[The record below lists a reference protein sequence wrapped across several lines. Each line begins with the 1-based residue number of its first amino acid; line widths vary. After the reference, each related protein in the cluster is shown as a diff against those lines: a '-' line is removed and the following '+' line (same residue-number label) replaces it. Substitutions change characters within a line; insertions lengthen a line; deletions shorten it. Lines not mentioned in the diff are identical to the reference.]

1 MSEQNSRPPAT
12 LARSTL
18 IHMGVRIGAIIF
30 LTTLASYVHMFQTLR
45 EDARAQLERHVMER
59 SQREQAI
66 FVLAEDN
73 HTLLKKA
80 LMERIL
86 AWSQQDPNP
95 RFDSLFTQQPDGSVR
110 SHAEGF
116 DATKMVGVFIPP
128 GVKLD
133 TELRR
138 RILAAHDVL
147 MQYGPA
153 FSTRFNSTYVTLVE
167 GPLLTYWPSVP
178 NWAQN
183 MPADDPTLEYEY
195 YTISTPGKNPS
206 RRTVWSGI
214 FKYPVTQQ
222 WMVTVTTPLDLEG
235 HHVASLAHDVLLDE
249 LMDRSIEDHL
259 DNAYNLLV
267 RDDGQLIAHPSLNLQ
282 EANVGYNILGGALK
296 PGEVPPKLG
305 SEEQRTHL
313 RQLFEQVR
321 ARAPDESVLEL
332 EEHDEYLAVDR
343 LEGPEWNFVT
353 VLPRSVVSAAALR
366 SARYVLVFGLMSLLL
381 ELIIM
386 YWVLQRQIARPL
398 LGLTQAADHV
408 ASGDFQV
415 ELDCA
420 RRDELGRL
428 ASAFRTMSDKVR
440 QREEQLRQANDGLE
454 QRVEER
460 TRELKTVHGQLV
472 QTARQA
478 GMAEIATNVLHNVGN
493 VLNSVYTSSQLA
505 LDSVRE
511 LRLEHVSK
519 MAHLLE
525 KHQEELD
532 TFIRRDERGRNVLPF
547 LHKLGGNLL
556 EERQKIIGLLEDVCR
571 YTEHIGDIVKVQQNH
586 ARTPR
591 LSEPV
596 SLATLVDDA
605 MRINTAALSRHQVKE
620 VRQLTYLPPVM
631 TDKHK
636 VLMILVNLIS
646 NAKYAMDD
654 IPAEQRLLT
663 VKLDV
668 PVTDRVRIEVRD
680 NGMGIAQEM
689 MTRIFQYGFTTRQEG
704 HGFGLHSCAVAAQEL
719 GGTLKAHSEG
729 PGRGATFTLELPYQP
744 IEETSSS

>member
-1 MSEQNSRPPAT
+1 
-12 LARSTL
+12 
-18 IHMGVRIGAIIF
+18 MGVRIGIIIL
-30 LTTLASYVHMFQTLR
+30 LTTLVSYVHMFHTLR
-45 EDARAQLERHVMER
+45 EDARQQLRRHVQER

-73 HTLLKKA
+73 HALLKKA
-80 LMERIL
+80 LEEHIR
-86 AWSQQDPNP
+86 AWSQRDPNP

-110 SHAEGF
+110 SLAEGF

-138 RILAAHDVL
+138 RVLAAYDVL
-147 MQYGPA
+147 TQYGPA

-167 GPLLTYWPSVP
+167 GPVLSYWPSIP
-178 NWAQN
+178 NWAQEI
-183 MPADDPTLEYEY
+183 PADDPTLEYEY
-195 YTISTPGKNPS
+195 YTISTPEKNPS

-214 FKYPVTQQ
+214 FQYPVTQH
-222 WMVTVTTPLDLEG
+222 WMVTVTTPLDMEG
-235 HHVASLAHDVLLDE
+235 RHVASLAHDVLLDE
-249 LMDRSIEDHL
+249 LMERSIKDHL
-259 DNAYNLLV
+259 DNTYNLLV
-267 RDDGQLIAHPSLNLQ
+267 RDDGQLIAHPSLDL
-282 EANVGYNILGGALK
+282 EGANVGYNILGNALK

-305 SEEQRTHL
+305 AEEQQAHL
-313 RQLFEQVR
+313 RRLFEKVR
-321 ARAPDESVLEL
+321 NRAPDESLLEL
-332 EEHDEYLAVDR
+332 PEDEEYLAVAR

-353 VLPRSVVSAAALR
+353 VLPAQVVSAAALR

-386 YWVLQRQIARPL
+386 YQVLQRQIARPL
-398 LGLTQAADHV
+398 LALTQAADHV

-415 ELDCA
+415 ELDTSRC
-420 RRDELGRL
+420 DELGQL

-511 LRLEHVSK
+511 LRLEHVGK
-519 MAHLLE
+519 MAILLE

-532 TFIRRDERGRNVLPF
+532 TFIRQDERGRNVLPF
-547 LHKLGGNLL
+547 MHKLGNNLL
-556 EERQKIIGLLEDVCR
+556 DERQKIICLLEDVCR

-591 LSEPV
+591 LTEPV

-605 MRINTAALSRHQVKE
+605 LRINTAALSRHQVKE
-620 VRQLTYLPPVM
+620 IRQLSYLPPVM
-631 TDKHK
+631 TDKNK

-646 NAKYAMDD
+646 NAKYAMDET
-654 IPAEQRLLT
+654 PAEQRLLT

-668 PVTDRVRIEVRD
+668 PVADRVRIEVAD
-680 NGMGIAQEM
+680 NGMGIAQEL
-689 MTRIFQYGFTTRQEG
+689 MTRIFQYGFTTRLEG

-744 IEETSSS
+744 LEETPHS

>member
-1 MSEQNSRPPAT
+1 
-12 LARSTL
+12 
-18 IHMGVRIGAIIF
+18 MGVRIGVIIL
-30 LTTLASYVHMFQTLR
+30 LTTLISYVHMFHTLR
-45 EDARAQLERHVMER
+45 EDARHQLRRHVEER

-73 HTLLKKA
+73 HALLKKA
-80 LMERIL
+80 LAERIR
-86 AWSQQDPNP
+86 AWSQEDPNS

-110 SHAEGF
+110 SRAEGF

-128 GVKLD
+128 GVKPD

-138 RILAAHDVL
+138 RILAAYDVL
-147 MQYGPA
+147 TQYGPA
-153 FSTRFNSTYVTLVE
+153 FSTRFNSTYITLVE
-167 GPLLTYWPSVP
+167 GPVLSYWPSVP
-178 NWAQN
+178 NWAQEI
-183 MPADDPTLEYEY
+183 PADDPTLEYEY
-195 YTISTPGKNPS
+195 YTISTPEKNPS
-206 RRTVWSGI
+206 RGTVWSGI
-214 FKYPVTQQ
+214 FQYPVTQH
-222 WMVTVTTPLDLEG
+222 WMATVTTPLDMEG
-235 HHVASLAHDVLLDE
+235 RHVASLAHDVLLDE
-249 LMDRSIEDHL
+249 LMERSIKDHL

-267 RDDGQLIAHPSLNLQ
+267 RDDGQLIAHPSLDL
-282 EANVGYNILGGALK
+282 EGANVGYNILGNALK
-296 PGEVPPKLG
+296 PGEFAPKLDA
-305 SEEQRTHL
+305 EEQAHL
-313 RQLFEQVR
+313 RRIFEKVR
-321 ARAPDESVLEL
+321 DRTSDESLLEL
-332 EEHDEYLAVDR
+332 PEQDEYLAVDR
-343 LEGPEWNFVT
+343 LEGPDWNFVT
-353 VLPRSVVSAAALR
+353 VLPAHVVSAAALR
-366 SARYVLVFGLMSLLL
+366 SAHYVLVFGLVSLLL
-381 ELIIM
+381 ELLIM
-386 YWVLQRQIARPL
+386 YWVLQQQIARPL
-398 LGLTQAADHV
+398 LALTQAAEHV

-415 ELDCA
+415 ELDA
-420 RRDELGRL
+420 SRRDELGQL
-428 ASAFRTMSDKVR
+428 ASAFRTMSDKVK

-505 LDSVRE
+505 LDGVRE

-519 MAHLLE
+519 TATLLE

-532 TFIRRDERGRNVLPF
+532 TFIKRDARGRNVLPF
-547 LHKLGGNLL
+547 LHKLGTNLL
-556 EERQKIIGLLEDVCR
+556 DERQKIIGLLEDVCR
-571 YTEHIGDIVKVQQNH
+571 YTEHVGDIVKVQQNH

-591 LSEPV
+591 LNEPV

-605 MRINTAALSRHQVKE
+605 LRINTAALSRHQVKE

-654 IPAEQRLLT
+654 TPAEQRLLT

-668 PVTDRVRIEVRD
+668 PVADRVRIEVRD
-680 NGMGIAQEM
+680 NGMGIAQEL
-689 MTRIFQYGFTTRQEG
+689 MTRIFQYGFTTRLEG

-719 GGTLKAHSEG
+719 GGNLKAHSEG

-744 IEETSSS
+744 LEETACS